1 MESLITFFEQVEPL
15 SEDSKEILRS
25 FLYTEKL
32 KKGSF
37 FLELGTLCN
46 KIGFVKSGIIRVQ
59 FLNETGEEFT
69 RYFIGEG
76 HFAVDLTSF
85 NDKTPSKE
93 YLQALTDME
102 LIIMTRE
109 AMEYFAVNISNWNSI
124 IRKLTEKALLE
135 KLKLSNE
142 MMLDDAYTRYQKL
155 MERQPEIVQRIPL
168 NIIASY
174 LGVSQ
179 YTLSRIRKRYR

>member
-1 MESLITFFEQVEPL
+1 M
-15 SEDSKEILRS
+15 
-25 FLYTEKL
+25 
-32 KKGSF
+32 
-37 FLELGTLCN
+37 
-46 KIGFVKSGIIRVQ
+46 
-59 FLNETGEEFT
+59 
-69 RYFIGEG
+69 
-76 HFAVDLTSF
+76 DLTSF
-85 NDKTPSKE
+85 NDRTSSKE

-102 LIIMTRE
+102 LVIITRE

-142 MMLDDAYTRYQKL
+142 MVLDDAYTRYQKL
-155 MERQPEIVQRIPL
+155 MERQPEIVQRVPL

>member
-1 MESLITFFEQVEPL
+1 MEHLIEFFGHVEPL
-15 SEDSKEILRS
+15 SEESKEILRN

-37 FLELGTLCN
+37 FLELGSICN

-59 FLNETGEEFT
+59 FFNETGEEFT

-85 NDKTPSKE
+85 NDRCPSKE

-102 LIIMTRE
+102 LIIITRE
-109 AMEYFAVNISNWNSI
+109 AMDYFGATISNWNSI
-124 IRKLTEKALLE
+124 IRKLTEKALIE

-142 MMLDDAYTRYQKL
+142 MVLDDAYTRYRKL
-155 MERQPEIVQRIPL
+155 IERQPEIVQRIPL

-179 YTLSRIRKRYR
+179 YTLSRIRNRYR

>member
-1 MESLITFFEQVEPL
+1 MEHLIEFLDQVEPL
-15 SEDSKEILRS
+15 SEESKEILRG

-37 FLELGTLCN
+37 FLELGSVCN

-59 FLNETGEEFT
+59 FLNETGAEFT

-76 HFAVDLTSF
+76 HFAIDLPSF

-102 LIIMTRE
+102 LVIITRE
-109 AMEYFAVNISNWNSI
+109 AMEYFAVHISNWNSI

-142 MMLDDAYTRYQKL
+142 MMVDDAYTRYRKL

>member
-1 MESLITFFEQVEPL
+1 MENLIEFLEQVELL
-15 SEDSKEILRS
+15 SEESKEILRS
-25 FLYTEKL
+25 FLYIEKL

-37 FLELGTLCN
+37 FLELGAICN

-59 FLNETGEEFT
+59 FFNESGEEFT
-69 RYFIGEG
+69 RYFINEK

-85 NDKTPSKE
+85 NDRSPSKE

-102 LIIMTRE
+102 LVIITRE
-109 AMEYFAVNISNWNSI
+109 AMEYFSTAISNWDSI

-142 MMLDDAYTRYQKL
+142 MVLDDAYTRYHKL
-155 MERQPEIVQRIPL
+155 MERQPGIVQRIPL

-179 YTLSRIRKRYR
+179 YTLSRIRNRYR